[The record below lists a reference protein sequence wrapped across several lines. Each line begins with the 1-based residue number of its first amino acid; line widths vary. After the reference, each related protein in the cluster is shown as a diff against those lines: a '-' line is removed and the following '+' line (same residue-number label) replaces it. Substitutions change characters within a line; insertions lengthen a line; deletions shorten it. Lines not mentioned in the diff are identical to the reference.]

1 MIPIAGFTEHD
12 TSHSRKPPKK
22 VSDLLLLLP
31 SQYVQRRWGI
41 FKTSTTA
48 VYHHID
54 SDLLNTPPLQL
65 KRRSSSLSLS
75 VGIQVSQSNNASAK
89 ESLVPTPVETPTSRA
104 TEAAAGAETDTGSCH
119 DEVEDDRRTSED
131 KHTRESAREQIMT
144 EDDGRS
150 PPPEP
155 DPQSAT
161 TPSPPTDAPHNPPEE
176 NKEGISINDLTPIE
190 ALQLI
195 CRYIDTLY
203 IPASPPPPALSPTG
217 EKVNPF
223 LEYSPCIEGGQETKE
238 QWEAREREE
247 KRIQRD
253 CIARRFWSKAPVGIG
268 LEGYLR
274 RIHTYCPMSTA
285 VYIAVGRY
293 LHRLV
298 NPPTT
303 PMFSSPSSGSS
314 VSSTASTNT
323 PISVTPLNIHRLA
336 LASLRLAQK
345 FFEDKIHSQGRFA
358 KVGGV
363 AVRELGRLEVG
374 LLFLLEWE
382 VGLGGDVEGFVRG
395 MGEVVGWAWRAPRPS
410 QDGAAGAAG
419 GEGEGT
425 LVVEDGS
432 VQTVTDGVSV
442 MATA

>member
-1 MIPIAGFTEHD
+1 
-12 TSHSRKPPKK
+12 
-22 VSDLLLLLP
+22 
-31 SQYVQRRWGI
+31 
-41 FKTSTTA
+41 
-48 VYHHID
+48 
-54 SDLLNTPPLQL
+54 
-65 KRRSSSLSLS
+65 
-75 VGIQVSQSNNASAK
+75 
-89 ESLVPTPVETPTSRA
+89 
-104 TEAAAGAETDTGSCH
+104 
-119 DEVEDDRRTSED
+119 
-131 KHTRESAREQIMT
+131 MT

-150 PPPEP
+150 PPREP
-155 DPQSAT
+155 DPQTAT
-161 TPSPPTDAPHNPPEE
+161 TLSPPTDALHNPLEE
-176 NKEGISINDLTPIE
+176 TKDGISINDLTPIE

-223 LEYSPCIEGGQETKE
+223 LEYAPCIEGGQETKE

-303 PMFSSPSSGSS
+303 PIFSSPSSDSS
-314 VSSTASTNT
+314 ISSTASTNT

-395 MGEVVGWAWRAPRPS
+395 MGEVVGWAWRTPRPS
-410 QDGAAGAAG
+410 QDGAAG

-425 LVVEDGS
+425 PNTPVVENGG

-442 MATA
+442 MATTS